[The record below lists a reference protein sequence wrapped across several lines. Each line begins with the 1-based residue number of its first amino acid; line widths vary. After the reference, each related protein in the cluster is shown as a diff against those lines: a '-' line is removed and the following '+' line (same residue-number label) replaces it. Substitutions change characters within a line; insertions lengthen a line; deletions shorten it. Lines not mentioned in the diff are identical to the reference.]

1 MKLFQTFL
9 QVRVIYISRGTVN
22 LNQILTLLKTYL
34 SEVQIGKKILHF
46 QRWISYGG
54 KMSVQIFFIVL
65 VCRYN

>member
-46 QRWISYGG
+46 Q
-54 KMSVQIFFIVL
+54 VDFIRRQDE
-65 VCRYN
+65 CANIYYCTSM